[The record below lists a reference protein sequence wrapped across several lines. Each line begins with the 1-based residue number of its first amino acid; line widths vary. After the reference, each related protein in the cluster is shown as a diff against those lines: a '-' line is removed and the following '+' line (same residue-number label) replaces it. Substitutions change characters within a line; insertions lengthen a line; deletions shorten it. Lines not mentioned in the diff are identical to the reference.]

1 MLSWRASCSE
11 LDLSLLSSSVGKW
24 LTNRLTEPIR
34 PAEAVLEWFQTRD
47 EVIVMLLV
55 SANADSQHVS
65 YKLRAN
71 YLEVKERG
79 ISLIQADLP
88 FPVQVEDSN
97 WQFGKDLAAIAM
109 HTCCMLPASIVQS
122 KLESLHPRESHM
134 WHHLSK
140 MNLWHLLT
148 SVCFGSCRWVPGTEG
163 YISHTPESQRWFW
176 ICGLAPLQNI
186 SVVYDSVAI
195 ICSCPA
201 VSFCLLDTHL
211 VSMTGAWGRVLWFPE
226 LAVYLYSLKLHHVQ
240 RQGDSCDLHLR
251 LQDAIVVCCQAEAN
265 CHRINQESD

>member
-1 MLSWRASCSE
+1 LLLGVLSWRASCSE

-140 MNLWHLLT
+140 MNL
-148 SVCFGSCRWVPGTEG
+148 
-163 YISHTPESQRWFW
+163 
-176 ICGLAPLQNI
+176 
-186 SVVYDSVAI
+186 
-195 ICSCPA
+195 
-201 VSFCLLDTHL
+201 
-211 VSMTGAWGRVLWFPE
+211 
-226 LAVYLYSLKLHHVQ
+226 
-240 RQGDSCDLHLR
+240 
-251 LQDAIVVCCQAEAN
+251 
-265 CHRINQESD
+265 